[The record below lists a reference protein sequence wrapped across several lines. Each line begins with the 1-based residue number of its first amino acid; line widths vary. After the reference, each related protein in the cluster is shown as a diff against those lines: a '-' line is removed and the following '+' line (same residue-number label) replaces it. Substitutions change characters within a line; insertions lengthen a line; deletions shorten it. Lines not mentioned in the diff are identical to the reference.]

1 MFDIG
6 AIEDG
11 FRRREFYLV
20 YMPTVS
26 LTTGACVGAEAL
38 ARWRRPTGIVSP
50 RDFVPLI
57 ENTPLSGRLTYWV
70 VDTVAAELSEWLR
83 ANRDVHISIN
93 VPPEIL
99 GRGGLQYAARS
110 SGLSEFASQLILEI
124 TERGL
129 PDMLGVQAL
138 TGVPAMGVRL
148 ALDDVSMSGA
158 NLAILARCP
167 FHLIKID
174 PEKVGE
180 IVQGCPLPEWVQGL
194 ASLLRNSRLDVIA
207 EGVET
212 AEQAETLRQA
222 GVQYGQG
229 YRFSRPLSAPDL
241 IAYHGCRSAAKSMT
255 PPE

>member
-1 MFDIG
+1 M
-6 AIEDG
+6 
-11 FRRREFYLV
+11 
-20 YMPTVS
+20 
-26 LTTGACVGAEAL
+26 
-38 ARWRRPTGIVSP
+38 
-50 RDFVPLI
+50 PLI

-70 VDTVAAELSEWLR
+70 VDTVAAELSDWLR
-83 ANRDVHISIN
+83 ANRTVHISIN

-99 GRGGLQYAARS
+99 GRGGLQYAAHN

-129 PDMLGVQAL
+129 PDMLGLQAL
-138 TGVPAMGVRL
+138 IGVPAMGVRI

-174 PEKVGE
+174 PDIVRE
-180 IVQGCPLPEWVQGL
+180 IVPGSPLPDWVQGL
-194 ASLLRNSRLDVIA
+194 ASLLRNSPLEVIA

-212 AEQAETLRQA
+212 AEQAEMLRQA

-241 IAYHGCRSAAKSMT
+241 IAFHGRRADVNSTT

>member
-1 MFDIG
+1 MLDIG

-11 FRRREFYLV
+11 FRRREFYLE

-38 ARWRRPTGIVSP
+38 ARWRRPSGIVSP
-50 RDFVPLI
+50 RDFVPLM

-70 VDTVAAELSEWLR
+70 VDTVAAELSGWLR
-83 ANRDVHISIN
+83 ANRTVHVSIN

-110 SGLSEFASQLILEI
+110 SGLSEFAAQLILEI

-129 PDMLGVQAL
+129 PDMLGLQAL
-138 TGVPAMGVRL
+138 TGVPAMGVRI

-167 FHLIKID
+167 FQLIKID
-174 PEKVGE
+174 PHKMRE
-180 IVQGCPLPEWVQGL
+180 IVPGSPLPEWVQGL
-194 ASLLRNSRLDVIA
+194 ASLLRNSRLEVIA

-212 AEQAETLRQA
+212 AEQAETMRHA

-241 IAYHGCRSAAKSMT
+241 IAFHGRRSAVNSTT

>member
-1 MFDIG
+1 MIDLR
-6 AIEDG
+6 AIQEG
-11 FRRREFYLV
+11 LLHGEFYLE

-38 ARWRRPTGIVSP
+38 ARWRRPSGIVSP
-50 RDFVPLI
+50 REFVPLL

-83 ANRDVHISIN
+83 ANSNVHISIN

-99 GRGGLQYAARS
+99 GRGGLQYAAHN
-110 SGLSEFASQLILEI
+110 SGLGEFASQVILEI

-138 TGVPAMGVRL
+138 TSIPTLGVRV

-174 PEKVGE
+174 PDKVRE
-180 IVQGCPLPEWVQGL
+180 IVPGGPLPDWVQGL
-194 ASLLRNSRLDVIA
+194 ASLLRNSQLEVIA

-222 GVQYGQG
+222 GVQYAQG
-229 YRFSRPLSAPDL
+229 YLFSRPLSAADL
-241 IAYHGCRSAAKSMT
+241 FAFHGRRT
-255 PPE
+255 EGNDE

>member
-1 MFDIG
+1 MIDIC
-6 AIEDG
+6 AIEEG
-11 FRRREFYLV
+11 FRRREFYLE
-20 YMPTVS
+20 YMPTVA
-26 LTTGACVGAEAL
+26 LTDGRCVGAEAL
-38 ARWRRPTGIVSP
+38 ARWRRPSGIVSP
-50 RDFVPLI
+50 REFVPLL
-57 ENTPLSGRLTYWV
+57 ENTPMSGRLTYWV
-70 VDTVAAELSEWLR
+70 VDTVAAELSDWLR
-83 ANRDVHISIN
+83 ADRNLHISIN

-99 GRGGLQYAARS
+99 GRGGLEYAARS

-129 PDMLGVQAL
+129 PDMLGVHAL
-138 TGVPAMGVRL
+138 TGVPDLGVRV

-174 PEKVGE
+174 PERVRE
-180 IVQGCPLPEWVQGL
+180 IVPGQPLPEWVHGL

-222 GVQYGQG
+222 GVKYGQG
-229 YRFSRPLSAPDL
+229 YLFSRPVSAPALFDFH
-241 IAYHGCRSAAKSMT
+241 ARRNAPKSLHA
-255 PPE
+255 E

>member
-1 MFDIG
+1 MIDIG

-11 FRRREFYLV
+11 FRRREFYLE

-38 ARWRRPTGIVSP
+38 ARWRLPSGIVSP
-50 RDFVPLI
+50 REFVPLL
-57 ENTPLSGRLTYWV
+57 ENTPLSGQLTYWV
-70 VDTVAAELSEWLR
+70 IDTLTAELSEWLR
-83 ANRDVHISIN
+83 ANRNVHISIN

-99 GRGGLQYAARS
+99 GRGGLRYAAHN

-138 TGVPAMGVRL
+138 TNVPALGVRV

-167 FHLIKID
+167 FQLIKID
-174 PEKVGE
+174 PDKVRE
-180 IVQGCPLPEWVQGL
+180 IKPDAPLPDWVQGL
-194 ASLLRNSRLDVIA
+194 ASLLRNSRLEVIA

-229 YRFSRPLSAPDL
+229 YRFSRPLSAADL
-241 IAYHGCRSAAKSMT
+241 IAFHGRRSAAV
-255 PPE
+255 

>member
-1 MFDIG
+1 MIDIG

-11 FRRREFYLV
+11 FRNREFYLE

-38 ARWRRPTGIVSP
+38 ARWRRPSGIVSP
-50 RDFVPLI
+50 RDFVPLM

-70 VDTVAAELSEWLR
+70 VDTVAAELSDWLR
-83 ANRDVHISIN
+83 ANRNVHISIN

-99 GRGGLQYAARS
+99 GRGGLLYAAHS

-138 TGVPAMGVRL
+138 TGVPEMGIRV

-174 PEKVGE
+174 PDKVRE
-180 IVQGCPLPEWVQGL
+180 IVPGQPLPDWVQGL
-194 ASLLRNSRLDVIA
+194 ASLLRNSRLEVIA

-222 GVQYGQG
+222 GVQFGQG
-229 YRFSRPLSAPDL
+229 YRFSRPLSARDL
-241 IAYHGCRSAAKSMT
+241 VDFHSRHGAHAAHRWCD
-255 PPE
+255 